1 MSRWKSPKIAAKR
14 AERAA
19 KEAEENRKEKRNA
32 RLMIIGWAV
41 VTIGLIV
48 GDCYWLKARAQR
60 RKTEHQRIYH
70 QKTNASPPS
79 ARSGETNAAGSL
91 PVKLPE
97 KD

>member
-1 MSRWKSPKIAAKR
+1 VKRWKSPQVAAKR

-19 KEAEENRKEKRNA
+19 KEAEKKRKEKRNT

-48 GDCYWLKARAQR
+48 GDYFWLKARAQR
-60 RKTEHQRIYH
+60 RKAEHQQRFH
-70 QKTNASPPS
+70 QKTNALPLAVTNSGASPATNS
-79 ARSGETNAAGSL
+79 A
-91 PVKLPE
+91 E